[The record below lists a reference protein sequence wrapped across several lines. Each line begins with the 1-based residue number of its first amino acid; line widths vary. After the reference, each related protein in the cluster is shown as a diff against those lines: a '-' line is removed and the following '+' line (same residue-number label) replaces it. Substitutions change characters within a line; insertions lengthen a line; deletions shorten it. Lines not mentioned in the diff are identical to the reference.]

1 MKYIFNTGRYAI
13 AFTITKNDRPFK
25 IALDKRRLYMDT
37 GNVATTGITPVEEA
51 DIEEL
56 KKQSRFNKMIESGE
70 LSILEEKDI
79 KSPEENKIS
88 KLEDENKEL
97 RDKLK
102 KAENADIKEVEEKN
116 QKLEDENK
124 KLREQ
129 LEALGN
135 KKSKGKEAD
144 EDKEADEADE
154 DKEAKATDGF

>member
-1 MKYIFNTGRYAI
+1 MKYILNTSRYAI
-13 AFTITKNDRPFK
+13 AFTITKKDRPFK

-56 KKQSRFNKMIESGE
+56 KKQKRFNDMLEKGE
-70 LSILEEKDI
+70 LTIMEEHEI

-97 RDKLK
+97 RDKLA
-102 KAENADIKEVEEKN
+102 KAENADVKGVEEKN
-116 QKLEDENK
+116 KILEDENK

-129 LEALGN
+129 LEALGS
-135 KKSKGKEAD
+135 KKGKD
-144 EDKEADEADE
+144 KDKDKEES
-154 DKEAKATDGF
+154 KATDGF

>member
-1 MKYIFNTGRYAI
+1 MKYILNTGRYAI
-13 AFTITKNDRPFK
+13 AFTIVKKDRPLK

-56 KKQSRFNKMIESGE
+56 KKQKRFNDMLEKGE
-70 LSILEEKDI
+70 LTIMEEHEI

-97 RDKLK
+97 RDKLA
-102 KAENADIKEVEEKN
+102 KAENADVKEVEEKN
-116 QKLEDENK
+116 KILEDENK
-124 KLREQ
+124 KLKEQ
-129 LEALGN
+129 LEALGG
-135 KKSKGKEAD
+135 KKSKGKEA
-144 EDKEADEADE
+144 KEADE

>member
-13 AFTITKNDRPFK
+13 AFTIVKNDRPFK

-56 KKQSRFNKMIESGE
+56 KKQSRFNQMIESGE

-88 KLEDENKEL
+88 KLEEENQ
-97 RDKLK
+97 KLK
-102 KAENADIKEVEEKN
+102 EQLAEAGKGDGKTSNKDKEAMKA
-116 QKLEDENK
+116 LEDENASLK
-124 KLREQ
+124 AK
-129 LEALGN
+129 LEALT
-135 KKSKGKEAD
+135 KDK
-144 EDKEADEADE
+144 EDKAEKAE
-154 DKEAKATDGF
+154 KATDGF

>member
-13 AFTITKNDRPFK
+13 AFTITKKDRPFK

-56 KKQSRFNKMIESGE
+56 KKQSRFNQMIESGE

-88 KLEDENKEL
+88 KLEEENQ
-97 RDKLK
+97 KLK
-102 KAENADIKEVEEKN
+102 EQLAEAGKGDGKASKKDKEVMKA
-116 QKLEDENK
+116 LEDENASLK
-124 KLREQ
+124 AK
-129 LEALGN
+129 LEALT
-135 KKSKGKEAD
+135 K
-144 EDKEADEADE
+144 DKED
-154 DKEAKATDGF
+154 KATDGF